1 MVHAGLH
8 CPALL
13 APPLLWSCP
22 PVLGLW
28 GCLCALKLT
37 LTKITEANVFFQM
50 HPLSKVGVGVTFST
64 QGIYVLDTCSSQM

>member
-1 MVHAGLH
+1 MPIKAGSVRSPVGVPAAAAVVHAGLH

-13 APPLLWSCP
+13 APPLFWSCP

-37 LTKITEANVFFQM
+37 LTKITEANILFR
-50 HPLSKVGVGVTFST
+50 HIP
-64 QGIYVLDTCSSQM
+64 